1 MTLITSLQKRL
12 VIATIVFTLL
22 APTIHAKGNTLS
34 GRIVDS
40 SGSKVKKASVSLL
53 SDGRIVSEEST
64 GGDGKFKFKKIEDGV
79 YILQASHDFFGS
91 VEQSVTISGKSNLG
105 DIMLSGYRVFGH
117 IKTSQGGHLL
127 TNSLLRKFLA
137 DKSNWCLESFSDDG
151 KSHKESLN
159 KRAFAMGV

>member
-53 SDGRIVSEEST
+53 SDGRIISDEST
-64 GGDGKFKFKKIEDGV
+64 VSF
-79 YILQASHDFFGS
+79 
-91 VEQSVTISGKSNLG
+91 TSN
-105 DIMLSGYRVFGH
+105 
-117 IKTSQGGHLL
+117 
-127 TNSLLRKFLA
+127 
-137 DKSNWCLESFSDDG
+137 
-151 KSHKESLN
+151 
-159 KRAFAMGV
+159 